1 METLPIE
8 EKTVMYLFI
17 GKNGYEAIEK
27 VKVRSEAVQMS
38 ESNSV
43 LIGKKPVMNYVLAC
57 ITLFH
62 GGAKEVNVKARGR
75 AISRAVDVVEVVRR
89 RFLPDVKIKKVGIG
103 TEQVAPREEG
113 GTPTNVSTI
122 EITLER

>member
-1 METLPIE
+1 MECSIE
-8 EKTVMYLFI
+8 
-17 GKNGYEAIEK
+17 
-27 VKVRSEAVQMS
+27 MS

-43 LIGKKPVMNYVLAC
+43 LIGRKPAMNYVLAC

-75 AISRAVDVVEVVRR
+75 AISRAVDVVEIVRR
-89 RFLPDVKIKKVGIG
+89 RFLPDVKVKAVDIG
-103 TEQVAPREEG
+103 TQQLAPGEEG

-122 EITLER
+122 EITLAR